1 MRGGCPAALWDT
13 GLSRHWHEPRLLFLG
28 NRDKSS
34 SHLQERGQGQDI
46 SGCVCVAP
54 WMPRDPAVLPSRG
67 SASAHPLTREPGS
80 LGVLPPILPSIRVF
94 SNESTLRMRWPKYWS
109 FSFSIVLPMNTQG

>member
-28 NRDKSS
+28 SRDKSS

-46 SGCVCVAP
+46 AGCVCVAP

-80 LGVLPPILPSIRVF
+80 LGGGSPELGLP
-94 SNESTLRMRWPKYWS
+94 
-109 FSFSIVLPMNTQG
+109 Q